1 MHWDVNNSQAWAV
14 SQKLAMGMF
23 EWVADVFDF
32 TDDFIKNYDEDD
44 IGT

>member
-1 MHWDVNNSQAWAV
+1 MYWDVNNSQAWAV
-14 SQKLAMGMF
+14 SQKLPMGMF

-32 TDDFIKNYDEDD
+32 TDDFIKNYDED